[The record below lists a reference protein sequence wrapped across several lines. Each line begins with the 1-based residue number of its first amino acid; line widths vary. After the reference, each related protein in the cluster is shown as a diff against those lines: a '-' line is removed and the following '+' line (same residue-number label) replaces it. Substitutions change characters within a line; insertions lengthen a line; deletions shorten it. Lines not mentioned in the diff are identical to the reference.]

1 MASYI
6 GRRKFLAALGS
17 AAGWPLAARTQQPG
31 RMRRIAV
38 LMNLTADDPEGQAG
52 NARDLV
58 GRPRLLL
65 LSLLLFGVDLH
76 RQRSLPQSSSAS
88 RCTAG
93 AAGFLN
99 LSQCRV
105 RPLTYGEPRRFDTI
119 PSQPSLQAWR

>member
-1 MASYI
+1 MLVVI
-6 GRRKFLAALGS
+6 S
-17 AAGWPLAARTQQPG
+17 AMVSAGG
-31 RMRRIAV
+31 M
-38 LMNLTADDPEGQAG
+38 
-52 NARDLV
+52 ARDLLRCGEQGDDMAIV
-58 GRPRLLL
+58 PRRGKPIVVLRTFRLLL

-93 AAGFLN
+93 AAGLLN